1 MFGPKPIIRIAII
14 VTSLHIVGEPPVE
27 RVCGISR
34 AISDQKKRRTFATL
48 GQISHG
54 AVAAPAAPSR
64 LGARKKASHRVHSEK
79 WPVHRR

>member
-1 MFGPKPIIRIAII
+1 MADIVRFSQQYTLLLAI
-14 VTSLHIVGEPPVE
+14 TAQLRL

-48 GQISHG
+48 GQVAHG